1 MIHDQNP
8 PGGARPGTAP
18 AETARQLKLQIL
30 QERMRLSETEAGEL
44 LVQLKADAAKQ
55 LGIPPSTI
63 EVDIEFAGRELD
75 FTITAD
81 MQNLP
86 PSRSR
91 SS

>member
-8 PGGARPGTAP
+8 PGGARPATTP
-18 AETARQLKLQIL
+18 AETVRRLKLQIL
-30 QERMRLSETEAGEL
+30 QERLRLSEAEAGEL
-44 LVQLKADAAKQ
+44 LAQFKVDAAKQ

-63 EVDIEFAGRELD
+63 EVDFEFAGRELD